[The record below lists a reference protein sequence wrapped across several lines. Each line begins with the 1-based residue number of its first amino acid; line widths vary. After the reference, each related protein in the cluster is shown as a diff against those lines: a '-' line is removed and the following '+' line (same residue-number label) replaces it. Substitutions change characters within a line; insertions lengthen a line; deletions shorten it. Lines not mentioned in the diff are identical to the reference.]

1 MQVSARET
9 GEPVDVVDGVLA
21 ASRALVAVAAKSLA
35 AAEEEVTL
43 PQYRALV
50 VLATRGPQRMTE
62 LADSLEVNQSTVTR
76 MCDRLDRK
84 GLIARERP
92 VGNRRIV
99 IVTIAPAG
107 QQLVGAVMRRRRSLI
122 RSILRK
128 MTPGAQRDL
137 VAALAAFAA
146 AAGEAPEQAWS
157 LGWGVDR

>member
-1 MQVSARET
+1 MQASSSAVT
-9 GEPVDVVDGVLA
+9 EPVDLVDGVLA
-21 ASRALVAVAAKSLA
+21 ASRALVAVAAKSLG

-50 VLATRGPQRMTE
+50 VLSLRGPHRMTE
-62 LADSLEVNQSTVTR
+62 LADALEVNQSTVTR

-92 VGNRRIV
+92 EDNRRIV

-107 QQLVGAVMRRRRSLI
+107 QQLVAAVMRRRRSLI

-128 MTPGAQRDL
+128 MTPAAQHDL
-137 VAALAAFAA
+137 VVALAAFAQ

-157 LGWGVDR
+157 LGWGLE

>member
-1 MQVSARET
+1 MS
-9 GEPVDVVDGVLA
+9 EPIDVVDGVLA
-21 ASRALVAVAAKSLA
+21 ASRALVAVAAKSLGA
-35 AAEEEVTL
+35 ADEEVTL

-50 VLATRGPQRMTE
+50 VLSMLGPQRMTA

-84 GLIARERP
+84 GLISRERP
-92 VGNRRIV
+92 DDNRRIV

-107 QQLVGAVMRRRRSLI
+107 RQLVAAVMRRRRSLI

-128 MTPGAQRDL
+128 MTSDAQHDL
-137 VAALAAFAA
+137 VAALAAFAQ

-157 LGWGVDR
+157 LGWGLE

>member
-1 MQVSARET
+1 MHTSSSEVT
-9 GEPVDVVDGVLA
+9 EPVDVVDGVLA

-50 VLATRGPQRMTE
+50 VLAMRGPQRMTE
-62 LADSLEVNQSTVTR
+62 LAVALGVNQSTVTR

-84 GLIARERP
+84 GLIARDRP
-92 VGNRRIV
+92 DDNRRTV

-107 QQLVGAVMRRRRSLI
+107 GQLVAAVMRRRKSLV

-128 MTPGAQRDL
+128 MTPGAQQGL
-137 VAALAAFAA
+137 VAALAAFAQ

-157 LGWGVDR
+157 LGWGLE